1 MSENGCAFHE
11 KLEQRVSDVEDEI
24 VDLKTKQL
32 LDTQKSDML
41 FENTMKAISDLSGA
55 IKSLKDTNKDIQET
69 LRGMQNEI
77 KDSNRK
83 ADDVKEQL
91 EKLDA
96 KVCQIDSEG
105 QFNIRTFLQK
115 NFPIIIGLV
124 MGGTGIFAWINALM

>member
-1 MSENGCAFHE
+1 MGENCAFHE
-11 KLEQRVSDVEDEI
+11 KLEGRVSDVEDDI
-24 VDLKTKQL
+24 ANLKTKQL
-32 LDTQKSDML
+32 LDTQKSNML

-77 KDSNRK
+77 KDSNKK
-83 ADDVKEQL
+83 ADGVKEQL

-105 QFNIRTFLQK
+105 QFNIRIFIQK
-115 NFPIIIGLV
+115 NFPILVGLI
-124 MGGTGIFAWINALM
+124 MGGTGIYAWVNALI